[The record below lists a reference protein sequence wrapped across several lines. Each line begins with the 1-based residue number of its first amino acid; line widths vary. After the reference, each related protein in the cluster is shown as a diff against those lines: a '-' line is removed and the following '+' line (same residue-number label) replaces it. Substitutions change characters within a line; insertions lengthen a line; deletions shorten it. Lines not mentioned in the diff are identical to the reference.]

1 MNLKFNQILIR
12 KIRRA
17 IEINLLK
24 IIIYIKKKMFYFLKS
39 KKFIISV
46 VIIFSMFFV
55 VGYVSGTLV
64 SYEEKWFGAGP
75 TFWDALKPF

>member
-1 MNLKFNQILIR
+1 MEPQEQPQQNKKR
-12 KIRRA
+12 VM
-17 IEINLLK
+17 K
-24 IIIYIKKKMFYFLKS
+24 IIKIG
-39 KKFIISV
+39 
-46 VIIFSMFFV
+46 VIIFVLFFI